1 MDAFE
6 PSVAGAR
13 RRGEGL
19 GNARFLQA
27 DAAAFREAVGP
38 GFDLVTSFDVVH
50 DLTRPLET
58 LKEIK
63 AVLKEDGLFV
73 MVDIRA
79 ETGED
84 KHGMLES
91 MLESTLE
98 SMRRCGG
105 VAKNLEHPMA
115 PFLYTVSL
123 MHCMPQGM
131 NDGGP
136 GLGALA
142 GAREACEAQE

>member
-1 MDAFE
+1 M
-6 PSVAGAR
+6 AGAR

-27 DAAAFREAVGP
+27 DAAAFREAVGQ

-84 KHGMLES
+84 KSGQAWHARKHARKHAGKHAGKHAAV
-91 MLESTLE
+91 
-98 SMRRCGG
+98 RRRGQ
-105 VAKNLEHPMA
+105 E
-115 PFLYTVSL
+115 
-123 MHCMPQGM
+123 
-131 NDGGP
+131 
-136 GLGALA
+136 LGASHGALPLHGVFDALYAA
-142 GAREACEAQE
+142 GHE